1 MTLISDSPFK
11 GIYEKV
17 YLKKIRDL
25 MLPALEVKLNFIK
38 DGIFILKAIIKIRLK
53 LDMKEKRLPRKIN
66 FNKNVPQR
74 KCFI

>member
-53 LDMKEKRLPRKIN
+53 LDMKEKR
-66 FNKNVPQR
+66 
-74 KCFI
+74 FI